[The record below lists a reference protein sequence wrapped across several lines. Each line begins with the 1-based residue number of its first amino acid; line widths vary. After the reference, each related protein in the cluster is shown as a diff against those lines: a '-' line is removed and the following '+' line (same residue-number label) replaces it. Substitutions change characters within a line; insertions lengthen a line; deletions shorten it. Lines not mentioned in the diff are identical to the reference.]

1 MSVAV
6 SYGDAVCGVGSQRRP
21 RDRPRVDVGDDGTFE
36 SMISPRTQAV
46 HTARDVRLWKNRG
59 REAEDDTKKSENLAG
74 LYSLVATCE
83 AHDVD
88 PVAYLQDVMLRVDD
102 CPAARIDDLLPDLL
116 EPPVRVE
123 VDTS

>member
-1 MSVAV
+1 VALGRKNFLFV
-6 SYGDAVCGVGSQRRP
+6 YDADKGQ
-21 RDRPRVDVGDDGTFE
+21 
-36 SMISPRTQAV
+36 
-46 HTARDVRLWKNRG
+46 
-59 REAEDDTKKSENLAG
+59 NLTG

-88 PVAYLQDVMLRVDD
+88 PVAYLQNVMLRVDD
-102 CPAARIDDLLPDLL
+102 YPARRIDDLLPDRW